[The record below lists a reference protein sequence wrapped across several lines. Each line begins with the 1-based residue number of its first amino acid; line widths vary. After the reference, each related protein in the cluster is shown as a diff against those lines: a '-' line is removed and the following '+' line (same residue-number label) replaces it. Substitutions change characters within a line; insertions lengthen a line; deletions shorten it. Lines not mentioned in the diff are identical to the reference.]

1 MYKNGIPMLLS
12 CLLLSACSPKNDD
25 QVKTVDK
32 SGSVEM
38 KVDISHLNDVQD
50 VMKTEKVFWSK
61 GKVVKSVTD
70 LDTVPALGS
79 TKEQAENSD
88 GEDTTV
94 TIKKNYQIF
103 ITVK

>member
-1 MYKNGIPMLLS
+1 MYKNGIPVLLS
-12 CLLLSACSPKNDD
+12 CLLFAACSRQNDD

-32 SGSVEM
+32 TGSVEI
-38 KVDISHLNDVQD
+38 KVDISHLNDQQD
-50 VMKTEKVFWSK
+50 VMKTEKVFWAK
-61 GKVVKSVTD
+61 GKAVRAVVD

-79 TKEQAENSD
+79 TKEQAENSE